1 MTNSTTY
8 TISAFLKPNGFIVF
22 VATNFSDKAEIT
34 SDLQAQYGG
43 GSLLRSFTFVAPMS
57 MTWAMVKMVT
67 NAIVLAD
74 YPSITSQLE
83 LIDCAFSR
91 EAIAA

>member
-1 MTNSTTY
+1 MTNSTTH

-43 GSLLRSFTFVAPMS
+43 GSLLRSFTFAAPMA
-57 MTWAMVKMVT
+57 MTWVIVRMVT
-67 NAIVLAD
+67 DAIVLAE
-74 YPSITSQLE
+74 YPPLNAQLE
-83 LIDCAFSR
+83 LIDRALSR